1 MQPNPKPLGQQENG
15 RQSPYFYH
23 PHSTHTKKPHHLQK
37 QTQNSWY
44 ILNLQASGLRV
55 TEPMN
60 DKGLSE
66 QDGTRE

>member
-1 MQPNPKPLGQQENG
+1 MGGKVRIFTTLIPQ
-15 RQSPYFYH
+15 
-23 PHSTHTKKPHHLQK
+23 KKTQPHHLQK

-60 DKGLSE
+60 DKSLSE